1 LTTIRIIFLF
11 YYNKVQNHIFNMHLN
26 RFQKNESTCLDVWVL
41 QNWLQVDEIRSIIEF
56 SLLSSQ
62 WKLKIYLCAFKL
74 YIL

>member
-1 LTTIRIIFLF
+1 
-11 YYNKVQNHIFNMHLN
+11 MHLN